1 MSEDVKAA
9 HRRVGTLHVRQDSA
23 IVYEEKA
30 AEQKRQVKRLAFCG
44 LFLVLNCQLCTCETR
59 LRDQLNHN
67 VARSR

>member
-44 LFLVLNCQLCTCETR
+44 LFFGLELSAMYLWNKAGRPAE
-59 LRDQLNHN
+59 
-67 VARSR
+67 S